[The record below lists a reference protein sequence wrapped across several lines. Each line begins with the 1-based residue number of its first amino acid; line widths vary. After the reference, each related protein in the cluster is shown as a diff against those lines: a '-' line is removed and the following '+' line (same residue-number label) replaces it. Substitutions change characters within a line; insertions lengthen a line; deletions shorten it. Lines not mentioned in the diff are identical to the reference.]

1 MISLNVSGVI
11 GNGICD
17 PKIDQFQ
24 LSADK
29 NEICRF
35 EVRMHNL
42 LLMDYVYGLEH
53 LVATKANQR
62 FATKGRHK

>member
-17 PKIDQFQ
+17 PKINQFQ

-29 NEICRF
+29 NEICWF
-35 EVRMHNL
+35 EVRVHNL
-42 LLMDYVYGLEH
+42 LLMDYVYGLKH
-53 LVATKANQR
+53 LVAT
-62 FATKGRHK
+62 